1 MPKGILLGND
11 KDNEREQRQ
20 HEASGG
26 DVILGVKERSVAEED
41 EEGRQH
47 QQPAINIPHF
57 GRPKGTT
64 ESYSREVQERV
75 RLATIAAAKE
85 YKAVIEMTKMS
96 KHRQRLRRGTLRSI
110 IARAKET
117 YNVQD
122 HIRISEYTIRS
133 RCRRNC
139 VHPPVQQGTPSP
151 MLGIEPHLVEL
162 IIQLARMR
170 CPINV
175 TAGLQLANSLIA
187 GTPIAEQLVK
197 WKITHNVQT
206 RRATSMLATP
216 GTGRTDDTTTRTNDE
231 VVSLVHAGSMSAA
244 SSPLLGWGYWRGFMK
259 RNGHVI
265 KSKL

>member
-1 MPKGILLGND
+1 
-11 KDNEREQRQ
+11 
-20 HEASGG
+20 
-26 DVILGVKERSVAEED
+26 
-41 EEGRQH
+41 
-47 QQPAINIPHF
+47 
-57 GRPKGTT
+57 
-64 ESYSREVQERV
+64 
-75 RLATIAAAKE
+75 
-85 YKAVIEMTKMS
+85 
-96 KHRQRLRRGTLRSI
+96 
-110 IARAKET
+110 
-117 YNVQD
+117 
-122 HIRISEYTIRS
+122 
-133 RCRRNC
+133 
-139 VHPPVQQGTPSP
+139 

-206 RRATSMLATP
+206 RRATSMSATP

>member
-1 MPKGILLGND
+1 
-11 KDNEREQRQ
+11 
-20 HEASGG
+20 
-26 DVILGVKERSVAEED
+26 
-41 EEGRQH
+41 
-47 QQPAINIPHF
+47 
-57 GRPKGTT
+57 
-64 ESYSREVQERV
+64 
-75 RLATIAAAKE
+75 
-85 YKAVIEMTKMS
+85 
-96 KHRQRLRRGTLRSI
+96 
-110 IARAKET
+110 
-117 YNVQD
+117 
-122 HIRISEYTIRS
+122 
-133 RCRRNC
+133 
-139 VHPPVQQGTPSP
+139 

-244 SSPLLGWGYWRGFMK
+244 SSPLLG
-259 RNGHVI
+259 
-265 KSKL
+265 